1 MFPFLA
7 VGGSFEPLYE
17 RIIVTFPKEATLV
30 IQATGFFSDSL
41 LSFTFSIFE
50 MSMSSTELEAKTA
63 ILLSLADTT
72 MTAEYAT
79 MAAWAFLVYDYGAFC
94 SLASLFIDNNKNL

>member
-17 RIIVTFPKEATLV
+17 HIIVTFPKEATFGDPGYLV
-30 IQATGFFSDSL
+30 FSDSL

-50 MSMSSTELEAKTA
+50 MSMSSAELEAKTA
-63 ILLSLADTT
+63 ILLSLVDTT